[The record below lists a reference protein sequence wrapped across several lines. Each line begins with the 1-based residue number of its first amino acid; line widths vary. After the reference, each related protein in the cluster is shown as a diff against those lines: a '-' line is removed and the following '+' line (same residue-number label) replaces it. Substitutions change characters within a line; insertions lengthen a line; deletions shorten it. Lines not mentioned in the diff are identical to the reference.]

1 MRPDQ
6 QHIAF
11 VNKTAELL
19 DALKKLDETNSSIFR
34 SNAKELRRQL
44 HILVVQSRMPQPVAP
59 AKANKTKPTFNH
71 RYSHLAR

>member
-1 MRPDQ
+1 MSPDQ

-19 DALKKLDETNSSIFR
+19 DALKKQEETNSSIY
-34 SNAKELRRQL
+34 SSKAKELRRQL

-59 AKANKTKPTFNH
+59 AKASKTKPVFNH